1 MPTVKEKRKPKISI
15 VGTGRLGT
23 ALAIALASKGYTID
37 SLVARH
43 RERALKVAALIDPP
57 TLVLAA
63 KQLYRLPPA
72 DLLIIATP
80 DDEIARVVRTLSEVK
95 LNPRQ
100 EYAVLHTSGA
110 LSSKALSP
118 LSEKGVA
125 IGSIHPMVAV
135 SDPQTG
141 ARSLRNAYWCIEGDK
156 RAVRLA
162 RDLVRDLEGHS
173 FSIAARDKPLYHA
186 SAVMAS
192 GNLVALFDVAL
203 EMLSHCGL
211 TRSESQRILLP
222 LVESTVHNLEENDPV
237 RALTGTFA
245 RGDLQTVQRHLEAL
259 SSRKLA
265 TARDL
270 YRLLGRRS
278 LDLAKKNG
286 LDPRAFKQIVK
297 TLEK

>member
-23 ALAIALASKGYTID
+23 ALAIALAGKGYTID

-43 RERALKVAALIDPP
+43 RERALKVAALIEPP

-80 DDEIARVVRTLSEVK
+80 DDEIARVVRTLAEVK

-100 EYAVLHTSGA
+100 KYTVLHTSGA

-162 RDLVRDLEGHS
+162 RALVRDLEGHS
-173 FSIAARDKPLYHA
+173 S
-186 SAVMAS
+186 
-192 GNLVALFDVAL
+192 NLF
-203 EMLSHCGL
+203 
-211 TRSESQRILLP
+211 TTLLP
-222 LVESTVHNLEENDPV
+222 SW
-237 RALTGTFA
+237 
-245 RGDLQTVQRHLEAL
+245 
-259 SSRKLA
+259 
-265 TARDL
+265 
-270 YRLLGRRS
+270 RRETWS
-278 LDLAKKNG
+278 LCSM
-286 LDPRAFKQIVK
+286 
-297 TLEK
+297 